1 MGIDSLG
8 KNYEAFATRTGAA
21 GRSAYQEQF
30 VVLPDSWRELV
41 KKPNKTQAD
50 IDRIDSEYK
59 KGFINF
65 GQSYIEHLDKTYGN
79 DNGELTIDEFVKSQM
94 APLSDEYKNDA
105 EFIQAAKNSFHN
117 INVDGGKTLNAKE
130 ITALLS
136 MFDMDVEKGG
146 GINGKI
152 KVYDTL
158 SFSLNL
164 IESPNSESGKII
176 KERISERYQSIF
188 SK

>member
-8 KNYEAFATRTGAA
+8 KNYESFATRTGAA

-41 KKPNKTQAD
+41 KKTNKTQAD

-79 DNGELTIDEFVKSQM
+79 SNGELTIDEFVKSQM
-94 APLSDEYKNDA
+94 APLSEEYKNDA

-130 ITALLS
+130 MTALLS

-158 SFSLNL
+158 SLSLNL